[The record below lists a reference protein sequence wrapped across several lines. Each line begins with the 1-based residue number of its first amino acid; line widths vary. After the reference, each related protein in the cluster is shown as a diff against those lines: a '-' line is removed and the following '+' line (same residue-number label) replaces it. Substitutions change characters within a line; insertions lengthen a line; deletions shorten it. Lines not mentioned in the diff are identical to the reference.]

1 MAAGITNVGLP
12 YGAIVG
18 YVVDGLYQTQA
29 EVDEYKNK
37 YDVKFGVPGVGR
49 LRYSDVNGDK
59 VIDTKDQAYIGSN
72 LPKLQYGLTLSATYK
87 SWDLSLFFSGMF
99 RDAYNTSKLYTD
111 FFPLGEGLG
120 NHSTRLL
127 DAMNAFYDYE
137 KTGVYNSRYAAPTTI
152 NTNSENLSSDWY
164 MENGSY
170 MKLKNVVLG
179 YTFSDTIL
187 QKINA
192 RTARVYL
199 QAQYI
204 FTLTKFTGPD
214 PESLGFP

>member
-29 EVDEYKNK
+29 EVDEYNNK

-87 SWDLSLFFSGMF
+87 NWDLSLFFSGMF

-127 DAMNAFYDYE
+127 DAMNAFMIM
-137 KTGVYNSRYAAPTTI
+137 KRPVYTTAGMLPPRQSIPT
-152 NTNSENLSSDWY
+152 
-164 MENGSY
+164 
-170 MKLKNVVLG
+170 
-179 YTFSDTIL
+179 
-187 QKINA
+187 A
-192 RTARVYL
+192 RTSL
-199 QAQYI
+199 QI
-204 FTLTKFTGPD
+204 GTWRTVHT
-214 PESLGFP
+214 